1 MRRKWSR
8 RRFLQTGLKSSVVAG
23 GARIA
28 GFVPVSA
35 IGATVARSAP
45 PPAFTRA
52 ERETLRAAM
61 EEIIPAADGMPSA
74 SEVGGV
80 EYLERVAGE
89 DAEVKTQL
97 KKSLAALADV
107 SEKEYGKGFAA
118 LGRDKRVAALEKL
131 EARKPASLFATLR
144 DFTYE
149 AYYTNPR
156 VWKHLGYEFYPT
168 NHAGPVMKP
177 FDESVL
183 ANVKKRGK
191 LYREVS

>member
-1 MRRKWSR
+1 MKKKWSR
-8 RRFLQTGLKSSVVAG
+8 RKFLETGLKSSVVAS
-23 GARIA
+23 GARLA
-28 GFVPVSA
+28 GFVPLSA
-35 IGATVARSAP
+35 LATKPARAAAP
-45 PPAFTRA
+45 AVFTGA

-61 EEIIPAADGMPSA
+61 DEIVPAADAMPAA

-89 DAEVKTQL
+89 DAEVRAQL
-97 KKSLAALADV
+97 RMSLTTLAELSKKEEGAPFSKL
-107 SEKEYGKGFAA
+107 S
-118 LGRDKRVAALEKL
+118 RQQRVKMLRAL

-156 VWKHLGYEFYPT
+156 VWKLIGYEFHAT
-168 NHAGPVMKP
+168 NHAGPAMKP
-177 FDESVL
+177 FDETVL
-183 ANVKKRGK
+183 ANVRKRGK